1 MRFTI
6 VVQPVTLPAIIV
18 HGGAGAY
25 LKTTSA
31 EQRRQRGASLLDAAR
46 TGHAQFAQAGGGRS
60 AMMAAIEHMELAP
73 QFNAGFG
80 SRLQQDGVARLSAAV
95 MDGSQTR
102 LSAVYNVRD
111 CTHPSRLADALQK
124 RPDRNLDG
132 DGAQLLMRDLGIRA
146 DDVRSAESIER
157 WRKLIAVGDQADREA
172 AIGSAGEEALDKA
185 RAARIPVPRELDLP
199 AKTDRYGTIGAIAC
213 APDEAPWACTSTGGR
228 GHEAVGRLSDSPTPA
243 GNYAC
248 PIVGLSATGFGE
260 QILDLN
266 LCGRVA
272 TRMLDGANLEQALRR
287 TFEEVCAADGL
298 LGIIGLTADGMIGY
312 AHSTEACGVAWVDGS
327 GAVHVDQHGRS

>member
-1 MRFTI
+1 MSFAI
-6 VVQPVTLPAIIV
+6 VVQPVVLPAIIV

-31 EQRRQRGASLLDAAR
+31 EQRRERGATLLDAAR
-46 TGHAQFAQAGGGRS
+46 EGHTHFAREGGARA
-60 AMMAAIEHMELAP
+60 AMMAAIEELERAP

-80 SRLQQDGVARLSAAV
+80 SRMQQDGTARLSAAV

-111 CTHPSRLADALQK
+111 CTHPSRLADALQQ

-132 DGAQLLMRDLGIRA
+132 DGAQLLMRDLGVRA
-146 DDVRSAESIER
+146 EDVRSPESIER
-157 WRKLIAVGDQADREA
+157 WRKLIAVGDHADREA

-199 AKTDRYGTIGAIAC
+199 DETERYGTIGAIAC
-213 APDEAPWACTSTGGR
+213 DVGRAPWACTSTGGR

-248 PIVGLSATGFGE
+248 PLVGLSATGFGE

-272 TRMLDGANLEQALRR
+272 TRMLDGASLEKALRR
-287 TFEEVCAADGL
+287 TFDEVLEAEGL
-298 LGIIGLTADGMIGY
+298 LGIVALSADGMIGY
-312 AHSTEACGVAWVDGS
+312 AHTTEACGVAWVDGS
-327 GAVHVDQHGRS
+327 GAVHVDQHGR